1 MPLSHRPLRTLIGLT
16 WQFGPLLLGVGL
28 WGWCL
33 AAFATPFPLLLF
45 TGLVVAYL
53 IGVGPRGIVPA
64 SVWLSLLITV
74 VVALDLF
81 PPFWPTTWPYKHWA
95 MAVLLLWGFSLAIVY
110 LLARQG
116 QRLQQMPGKLG
127 GRVITIGLL
136 YLALQAGGLLYQAG
150 WPGFLWP
157 T

>member
-1 MPLSHRPLRTLIGLT
+1 MPLSHSPLRILISLT

-33 AAFATPFPLLLF
+33 AAFATPFPLVLF

-53 IGVGPRGIVPA
+53 IAVGPSGIVPA
-64 SVWLSLLITV
+64 SAWISLLITL

-81 PPFWPTTWPYKHWA
+81 PPFWPNSLPYKHWA
-95 MAVLLLWGFSLAIVY
+95 MTVLLLWGLSLAIVY

-116 QRLQQMPGKLG
+116 ERLQQSPGALV
-127 GRVITIGLL
+127 GRVITISVL
-136 YLALQAGGLLYQAG
+136 YLALQAGGLVYQAG
-150 WPGFLWP
+150 WTGFLGP